1 MKLAKLTGGK
11 GYPTVFIHGFMGF
24 AEGTKIN
31 DLVFPYW
38 GFGPHR
44 DLMKHLK
51 KKGFEVFA
59 PTVGPFNSA
68 WDRSCIIWAYL
79 MGGTVDFG
87 KVHSEKYG
95 HARYGRT
102 YPGVL
107 KDWGK
112 NGAHEKINIIGH
124 SFGGPTVKAFA
135 DLVANGSAEE
145 RADTDPDD
153 LSPLF
158 AEKKPQKIHTVTAL
172 SGVMNGTTFAS
183 LWGEKGMKAATWVTL
198 LLGSVIGD
206 SAAMDWYDMYVDQW
220 DGITKAPGERS
231 GKFHSPFSHLAGIK
245 AYAGNTKDSVAREM
259 QVETAQEINKLQTKL
274 DPDTYYFC
282 RRADRSHKT
291 KKGNYKLG
299 RDSSFIM
306 CNIAGYF
313 TGKYIPK
320 GAIPYGVDE
329 SWFPNDGFVN
339 VLGQSAP
346 FDCPSEE
353 IANQLDA
360 KPGKWYN
367 LPVER
372 KDHISW
378 AGLGEKRKVFFAYFD
393 DMLDGFNKL
402 K

>member
-1 MKLAKLTGGK
+1 MKFGKLTGNK
-11 GYPTVFIHGFMGF
+11 GYPTVMIHGFMAFG
-24 AEGTKIN
+24 EETRIN
-31 DLVFPYW
+31 DYCPYW

-44 DLMKHLK
+44 NLLKHLR
-51 KKGFEVFA
+51 GEGYEVFS
-59 PTVGPFNSA
+59 PHVGPFNSA

-107 KDWGK
+107 KDWGT
-112 NGAHEKINIIGH
+112 NDAHKMINIIGH

-145 RADTDPDD
+145 RAGTDPAD
-153 LSPLF
+153 LSPFF
-158 AEKKPQKIHTVTAL
+158 AENKPQKIHTVTAL

-183 LWGEKGMKAATWVTL
+183 LWGEKGMVAATWVAMLLTTL
-198 LLGSVIGD
+198 LGNT
-206 SAAMDWYDMYVDQW
+206 AAVDWYDFYMDHWGVMPDPKDRTY
-220 DGITKAPGERS
+220 
-231 GKFHSPFSHLAGIK
+231 KFTNPFAHTEGIK
-245 AYAGNTKDSVAREM
+245 AYAANTKDSIAREM

-274 DPDTYYFC
+274 DPETYYFC

-339 VLGQSAP
+339 VIGQSAP
-346 FDCPSEE
+346 FSCPSED
-353 IANQLDA
+353 INTPTQA
-360 KPGKWYN
+360 KPGMWYN

-393 DMLDGFNKL
+393 DMFNDFKKL